1 MSHVLRF
8 CRHACG
14 VNEFRLHDGE
24 LHALVRL
31 NESST
36 PIAIAVDLRSVE
48 LQRESENT
56 WLLPWGYYHR
66 DLAPMAFVLAQV
78 PEGEL

>member
-14 VNEFRLHDGE
+14 LNEFRLHDHE

-31 NESST
+31 NEASLPT
-36 PIAIAVDLRSVE
+36 AVAIDLRKVK
-48 LQRESENT
+48 LQRDSENT
-56 WLLPWGYYHR
+56 WLVPWGHYHR
-66 DLAPMAFVLAQV
+66 DLAPMSFVLAQV